1 MAWFRWLLRIALC
14 GALLGLGF
22 FLVARIMS
30 GNGGTKPLPPAA
42 ALDDVT
48 LSMLGHAAGLGAA
61 ALLLVQ
67 LLLRPIPFWIRRTLA
82 GGLTVGALAIPAVH
96 QSSLF
101 VLHQVFHLVP
111 ERGFLFAPLPGSG
124 LPALYAL
131 MLVGALGGGVLALA
145 LRAVHALPDLLTGF
159 LFGAFGLSLMGFL
172 PRVPG
177 FEDPWWQWL
186 AINGGWGWGTA
197 FLMRPLALRGG
208 GE

>member
-22 FLVARIMS
+22 FLAATVMA
-30 GNGGTKPLPPAA
+30 GNGGTTPLPLGT
-42 ALDDVT
+42 ALDDVAPST
-48 LSMLGHAAGLGAA
+48 LGRAAGLGAA
-61 ALLLVQ
+61 ALLVAQ
-67 LLLRPIPFWIRRTLA
+67 LLLRPIPFWTRRALA
-82 GGLTVGALAIPAVH
+82 GGLTVGAVAIVAFH

-111 ERGFLFAPLPGSG
+111 ERGFLFAPLPSSN
-124 LPALYAL
+124 LPALYGL
-131 MLVGALGGGVLALA
+131 MLAGALGGGALALA

-159 LFGAFGLSLMGFL
+159 LFGAFGLSLFSVL

-177 FEDPWWQWL
+177 FDDVWWQWL
-186 AINGGWGWGTA
+186 VINGGWGWGTA